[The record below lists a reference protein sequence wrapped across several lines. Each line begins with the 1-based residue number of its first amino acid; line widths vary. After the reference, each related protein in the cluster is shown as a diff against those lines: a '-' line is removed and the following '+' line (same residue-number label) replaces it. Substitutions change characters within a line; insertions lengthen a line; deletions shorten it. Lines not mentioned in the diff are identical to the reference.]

1 MRSSNT
7 ISSSPFVT
15 EDNVIAVIDD
25 DDDDKNGSQDNI
37 NYMSIEYLEKV

>member
-1 MRSSNT
+1 MCSSNT
-7 ISSSPFVT
+7 ISSSPFDT
-15 EDNVIAVIDD
+15 EDNVITVI